1 MAKTEVQHTELAGG
15 ELRAGVWQEI
25 QLVCVSN
32 NYVAHMSAVCILGH
46 FTFFGKYAHQDCAVH
61 GTETDST

>member
-25 QLVCVSN
+25 QLVGRV
-32 NYVAHMSAVCILGH
+32 
-46 FTFFGKYAHQDCAVH
+46 T
-61 GTETDST
+61 